1 MLLIFKKK
9 HLCTHDTNI
18 HTVEV
23 ITARLTLTAP
33 RSLPL
38 PTVTQP
44 PLPHTGPPF
53 LQPFVKTPAA
63 VGSAKLM
70 VMVVMVVVAVVAV
83 VMVVIMVVV

>member
-1 MLLIFKKK
+1 VLLIFKKK

-23 ITARLTLTAP
+23 ITARLKLTAP

-44 PLPHTGPPF
+44 PLPHAGPPF

-70 VMVVMVVVAVVAV
+70 VMVVVAVVAV